1 VHKVSPLQIVCVAK
15 AIRTFGFGCISVV
28 LALFLLKQ
36 GFSAAAVGAIFS
48 ATLIE
53 DAIVTTLVS
62 TLAVRIGLRRILLA
76 ASILIII
83 CGASLAFCAVP
94 WVIVCAAVFG
104 IVSPA
109 GYEGGPFSPIEQTLI
124 SESEPPSNL
133 TRAFSWYNLTGF
145 GGAAL
150 GALFAGW
157 AMNAHNQHL
166 ALFGLGMYQ
175 SVFLLYALGGAV
187 LCLLYSTIKI
197 PTPLLLEKEFAQAVS
212 ARKTKE
218 PLLQRI
224 NLHKSRGNVFKLASL
239 QGLDA
244 FGGGFVA
251 QSLIAYWFFLR
262 YQAGPEFMGPVFFWA
277 NVFAAIS
284 FTVAPLVVQRI
295 GLLKTMVF
303 THLPCSLALCLIP
316 FMPDASAAA
325 IVLLCRSLFSSM
337 DIPVR
342 QAYSMLL
349 VCPDERPAAAGIISA
364 ARAVCQGAGP
374 LASGI
379 VLNGA
384 GAVFGLPFICAG
396 LTKSV
401 YDIGLYVCFRK
412 VPLETSET
420 VAVLEGETADVSI
433 TTDTATPDTVT
444 NDFAAEPGK
453 VAVL

>member
-1 VHKVSPLQIVCVAK
+1 MQHVRPLAVVCIAK

-36 GFSAAAVGAIFS
+36 GFSAAVVGAIFS

-62 TLAVRIGLRRILLA
+62 TLAVRIGLRRILLGSSA
-76 ASILIII
+76 LVIL
-83 CGASLAFCAVP
+83 CGAALAFCNIP
-94 WVIVCAAVFG
+94 WVIVCAAIFG

-109 GYEGGPFSPIEQTLI
+109 GYEGGPFSPIEQTII
-124 SESEPPSNL
+124 SESEPASNL

-157 AMNAHNQHL
+157 AMTSNNLHFASL
-166 ALFGLGMYQ
+166 GLNMYQ
-175 SVFLLYALGGAV
+175 SMFLLYAVGGAV
-187 LCLLYSTIKI
+187 LGLLYCLLKV
-197 PTPLLLEKEFAQAVS
+197 PTQLTLEKEFALAVK
-212 ARKTKE
+212 ARKAKGTVFS
-218 PLLQRI
+218 QI
-224 NLHKSRGNVFKLASL
+224 NLHKSKGNVLKLATL
-239 QGLDA
+239 QGLDS

-262 YQAGPEFMGPVFFWA
+262 YQAGPEFMGPVFFWT

-284 FTVAPLVVQRI
+284 FTMAPLVVKRI
-295 GLLKTMVF
+295 GLLNTMVF
-303 THLPCSLALCLIP
+303 THLPCSMALCLIP

-364 ARAVCQGAGP
+364 ARAICQGAGP

-379 VLNGA
+379 VLNSA

-401 YDIGLYVCFRK
+401 YDIGLYACFRN
-412 VPLETSET
+412 VPLETPESMSTET
-420 VAVLEGETADVSI
+420 SGELRQAAKTPAV
-433 TTDTATPDTVT
+433 
-444 NDFAAEPGK
+444 
-453 VAVL
+453 